1 MSETAAFVGTANNI
15 DQGVLQSL
23 IEHRVSD
30 QAWRFLRWPDRVE
43 LLEPTEVIDYSCRE
57 GQVFNQDCELRWKR
71 QGEHYSVLLLS
82 VAENPGDEETLTGV
96 GDGWIAEDR
105 DANFYPPTET
115 RFPRGLTYSDALDIG
130 QRYFIDSATA
140 TVQFIALRVK

>member
-1 MSETAAFVGTANNI
+1 MSERTAFVRTANNI
-15 DQGVLQSL
+15 EQGVLQSL
-23 IEHRVSD
+23 IDQHVSE

-43 LLEPTEVIDYSCRE
+43 LLEPGESIDYSCRE

-82 VAENPGDEETLTGV
+82 VTTSSESEETLKNV
-96 GDGWIAEDR
+96 GDGWTAEDR
-105 DANFYPPTET
+105 DANFYPPAET
-115 RFPRGLTYSDALDIG
+115 RFPKGLTYSDALDIG

-140 TVQFIALRVK
+140 TVQFTALRVK